1 MIEWMSTWAEQ
12 IIVAVIIGTIIE
24 MILPNG
30 KNKKYVKTIIGV
42 YILFTIISPIIS
54 KVTKTD
60 MNNLDFE
67 FEKYLEDTDTYQ
79 TMAQTLST
87 NNDNKT
93 MEIYINNIKED
104 MKNKIQDKGY
114 KLINIDIKIISKDNE
129 DYGKIESISLKID
142 KKDEEDKQ
150 ENKISINEI
159 TIGNK
164 NNVNN
169 EIEEKNNI
177 DMSKIKELKQYIS
190 SVYDVNIKNIQINNN

>member
-67 FEKYLEDTDTYQ
+67 FEKYLEETDTYQ

-104 MKNKIQDKGY
+104 I
-114 KLINIDIKIISKDNE
+114 IKTK
-129 DYGKIESISLKID
+129 
-142 KKDEEDKQ
+142 EE
-150 ENKISINEI
+150 IH
-159 TIGNK
+159 
-164 NNVNN
+164 
-169 EIEEKNNI
+169 EK
-177 DMSKIKELKQYIS
+177 
-190 SVYDVNIKNIQINNN
+190 

>member
-54 KVTKTD
+54 KITKTD

-79 TMAQTLST
+79 TMAQTLSN

-93 MEIYINNIKED
+93 IEIYINNIKED
-104 MKNKIQDKGY
+104 MKNKIKDKGY
-114 KLINIDIKIISKDNE
+114 KVINIDIKIISKDNE
-129 DYGKIESISLKID
+129 DYGKIESIKLKID
-142 KKDEEDKQ
+142 EKDEDNKD
-150 ENKISINEI
+150 ENRIIINEI
-159 TIGNK
+159 SIGPKK
-164 NNVNN
+164 NINN

-177 DMSKIKELKQYIS
+177 GISKIKELKQYIS